1 MFRKFVIGAFCL
13 ALVAPG
19 AFGDP
24 NDRVS
29 AVEKGSLL
37 VYPKVEVRWTPE
49 KDQGY
54 VLKQDTFLTLN
65 NDWNANVDIHAYFV
79 LETCVSVDNT
89 FRLTNNQPIYWSAL
103 TGKPKGFSPWTVLGD
118 PYKDPEGSPDIILR
132 GYIVLWAVDDDPNQV
147 TQIRWNHLYGGATIV
162 DYINGTAWEYNAYT
176 FQVVNDSIANG
187 DPVGTAGE
195 IKMDGKDYAYGFS
208 QLLLDFYATGSRAF
222 AIKGYDIIHDT
233 DLTLMILS
241 QDLRQDSNAP
251 YYTKAK
257 FDIWNS
263 NEVGLSEQY
272 LCLLKW
278 DQRRLYTHGGHFLV
292 ENLQTDKGRARVT
305 GMKST
310 VCDRPPYMITD
321 NYSLLGVASKYLI
334 FGRDGDDPRVVAS
347 GGNLFGSGK
356 MAATILY
363 DPPTGPP
370 EIKMTLSPGF
380 EF

>member
-1 MFRKFVIGAFCL
+1 
-13 ALVAPG
+13 
-19 AFGDP
+19 
-24 NDRVS
+24 
-29 AVEKGSLL
+29 
-37 VYPKVEVRWTPE
+37 
-49 KDQGY
+49 
-54 VLKQDTFLTLN
+54 
-65 NDWNANVDIHAYFV
+65 
-79 LETCVSVDNT
+79 
-89 FRLTNNQPIYWSAL
+89 
-103 TGKPKGFSPWTVLGD
+103 
-118 PYKDPEGSPDIILR
+118 
-132 GYIVLWAVDDDPNQV
+132 VLWAVDDDPNQV

-162 DYINGTAWEYNAYT
+162 DYVNGTAWEYNAYA

-195 IKMDGKDYAYGFS
+195 IKLDGKDYAYGFS
-208 QLLLDFYATGSRAF
+208 QLLLDFYATGSKAF
-222 AIKGYDIIHDT
+222 AIKGYDITHDT

-257 FDIWNS
+257 FDIWNY

-278 DQRRLYTHGGHFLV
+278 DQRRLYTYGGHFLV
-292 ENLQTDKGRARVT
+292 ENLQTDKGRARIT

-310 VCDRPPYMITD
+310 VCDRPPHMITD

-334 FGRDGDDPRVVAS
+334 FGRDGDDPRIVSAGS
-347 GGNLFGSGK
+347 NLFGSGK

-370 EIKMTLSPGF
+370 EIKMTLNPGF